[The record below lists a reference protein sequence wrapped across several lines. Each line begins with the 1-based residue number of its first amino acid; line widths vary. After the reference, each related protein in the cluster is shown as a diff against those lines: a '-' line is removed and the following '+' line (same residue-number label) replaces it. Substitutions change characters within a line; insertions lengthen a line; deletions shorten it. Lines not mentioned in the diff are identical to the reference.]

1 MVLLIDI
8 TKVEVIVIAYYYFDF
23 RSQSSC
29 SPSVSGKIAELVK
42 ISITPD
48 KSTEMP

>member
-1 MVLLIDI
+1 MLVLLLDI

-29 SPSVSGKIAELVK
+29 KPSVSCKIAELV
-42 ISITPD
+42 
-48 KSTEMP
+48 EYL